1 MTPFPLPRVF
11 PVLLLAGLF
20 LSGCYSGQYLTR
32 SALDS
37 TVTRTARPNANLA
50 GFPIYLASFNA
61 NLPEE
66 EAETPYELT
75 RILEESGFHPL
86 VTQIPLDGQYIYARL
101 DVYTRPHDEEED
113 WNLAKLGLTALS
125 AFLLAPA
132 LPQTHDYDS
141 VYQLQARWPNGSQR
155 RYTAACGAHA
165 YATIDKYRDS
175 QLAAMAL
182 KRRSC
187 LVSLANQLN
196 GDDRRFSSGE
206 HYVRPEGATN
216 DQLPEAEKAR
226 RGLQDIRLDPAA
238 AGQLCLLL
246 GIKPDSGTYRD
257 CLNQLNRP

>member
-1 MTPFPLPRVF
+1 MIPFHASRTAT
-11 PVLLLAGLF
+11 VLLLVGLI

-37 TVTRTARPNANLA
+37 TVTHTARPNANLA
-50 GFPIYLASFNA
+50 GFPVYLASFTA

-86 VTQIPLDGQYIYARL
+86 VTQIPLDGTYIDARL
-101 DVYTRPHDEEED
+101 DVYTRPHHEEEV
-113 WNLAKLGLTALS
+113 WNMAKLGLTALS

-141 VYQLQARWPNGSQR
+141 VYKLQARWPNGSHR
-155 RYTAACGAHA
+155 RYTATCGAHA

-175 QLAAMAL
+175 QRAAMGL
-182 KRRSC
+182 KRHAC

-196 GDDRRFSSGE
+196 GDDLRFTSGE

-226 RGLQDIRLDPAA
+226 RGLQDIRLDPTA

-246 GIKPDSGTYRD
+246 GIKADTGTYRD
-257 CLNQLNRP
+257 CLSQLTRP

>member
-1 MTPFPLPRVF
+1 MIPFHVPRVF
-11 PVLLLAGLF
+11 PVVLLAGLF

-32 SALDS
+32 SAPDS
-37 TVTRTARPNANLA
+37 TVTRTANPNASLA
-50 GFPIYLASFNA
+50 GFPVYLAAFTA

-86 VTQIPLDGQYIYARL
+86 VTQIPLDGEYITARL

-132 LPQTHDYDS
+132 LPQTHHYDS
-141 VYQLQARWPNGSQR
+141 VYQLQARWPNGSHR

-182 KRRSC
+182 KRRAC

-196 GDDRRFSSGE
+196 GDDRRFTSGE

-216 DQLPEAEKAR
+216 DQLAEAEKDRPAR
-226 RGLQDIRLDPAA
+226 RISASTRRRPANSASCWASSRIRVP
-238 AGQLCLLL
+238 
-246 GIKPDSGTYRD
+246 IGTA
-257 CLNQLNRP
+257 

>member
-1 MTPFPLPRVF
+1 MSPFPLPRVF

-37 TVTRTARPNANLA
+37 TVTRTARPNANPA
-50 GFPIYLASFNA
+50 GFPVYLASFTA

-86 VTQIPLDGQYIYARL
+86 VTQIPLDGQYINARL

-187 LVSLANQLN
+187 LVSLSNQLN
-196 GDDRRFSSGE
+196 GDDHRFTSGE

-216 DQLPEAEKAR
+216 DQLPEAEKAQ

-257 CLNQLNRP
+257 CLNQLTRP